1 MEQTAVEWL
10 IARFHYEGF
19 VGTFCSEE
27 LIKSKREIMIE
38 IINQAKEMEKQQ
50 KIDLLTK
57 YHDRM
62 FYIPFKEG
70 EAEAIYNHLNTI
82 EKWYKC
88 SGSKYPTT

>member
-1 MEQTAVEWL
+1 MEEIAMEWL
-10 IARFHYEGF
+10 HNQL
-19 VGTFCSEE
+19 VLNLCLCSDDWET
-27 LIKSKREIMIE
+27 IE
-38 IINQAKEMEKQQ
+38 TILEKAKEKDKQQ
-50 KIDLLTK
+50 KINLLTK

-70 EAEAIYNHLNTI
+70 EAESIYNFLNTV